1 MVHKRKSIY
10 LYLFI
15 ILFLSSCA
23 VTKRVKRRKIKNYD
37 IEKIYSLV
45 KANELNYNSY
55 SIKYSAKIDLNG
67 SKNSVSGV
75 MRIVKDSAIW
85 ISVSPGFGVELMR
98 LLVTPDS
105 VKMINR
111 LNSTYF
117 AGDFSYLNKVFKFNL
132 DYFSLQAILTNS
144 FFSYEAQDEKNL
156 IKNLIKNFTSKI
168 DSNNYLLQSLPNN
181 SEKDSNIYKQHVT
194 QQMSISPE
202 EFKISKIF
210 MFDYLQNRSLQIKFS
225 NYIDLNDNK
234 FPQNLNLL
242 FNTKKSKTKIDLR
255 YSKVSVNKRARMP
268 FKISKKYLPIK

>member
-1 MVHKRKSIY
+1 MIHKRQSIY
-10 LYLFI
+10 LYFFI

-23 VTKRVKRRKIKNYD
+23 VTKRVKRRKIKNFD
-37 IEKIYSLV
+37 IEKIYSRV
-45 KANELNYNSY
+45 KANELNYNTY

-67 SKNSVSGV
+67 SKNSVNGV

-105 VKMINR
+105 VKMVNR

-117 AGDFSYLNKVFKFNL
+117 AGDFSYLNKIFKFNL

-144 FFSYEAQDEKNL
+144 FFAYDAQNEKKL
-156 IKNLIKNFTSKI
+156 INNFTSKI
-168 DSNNYLLQSLPNN
+168 DSNNYLLQSLPAN
-181 SEKDSNIYKQHVT
+181 SERDSNVYKQNII
-194 QQMSISPE
+194 QQMFISSD
-202 EFKISKIF
+202 EFKILKIF

-225 NYIDLNDNK
+225 NYIDVNDNK

-242 FNTKKSKTKIDLR
+242 FNTKTSKSKIDLR
-255 YSKVSVNKRARMP
+255 YSKVAVNKRVRMP
-268 FKISKKYLPIK
+268 FKISSKYLPIK